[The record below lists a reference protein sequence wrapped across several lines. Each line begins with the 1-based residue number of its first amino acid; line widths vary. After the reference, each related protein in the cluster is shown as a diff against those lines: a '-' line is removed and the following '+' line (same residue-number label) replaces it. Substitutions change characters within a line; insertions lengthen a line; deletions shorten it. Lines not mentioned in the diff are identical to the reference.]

1 MLSMLEIPG
10 HPAYQYVDA
19 TSFNDLEIVV
29 IAVFSLISF
38 IAVQNCPVGKILDNL
53 SFFYCLNAKLV
64 QIRVVES
71 ISGHTTRAH
80 RPRPQTFR
88 DRQ

>member
-1 MLSMLEIPG
+1 M
-10 HPAYQYVDA
+10 HPAYQYIDA
-19 TSFNDLEIVV
+19 TSFNDLEIAV

-71 ISGHTTRAH
+71 ISGHTTRAGPDL
-80 RPRPQTFR
+80 RLFET
-88 DRQ
+88 DSNN